1 MNSSWVRRGTSPSA
15 GAGARCITVGARSS
29 KVGFTHPALSP
40 RWDRRRRLETA
51 VALLGELVLGPL
63 ITHRIPFARAAEAY
77 ELVDQRP
84 EETAQVI
91 LTYD

>member
-1 MNSSWVRRGTSPSA
+1 MSSQVSELD
-15 GAGARCITVGARSS
+15 
-29 KVGFTHPALSP
+29 PALAP
-40 RWDRRRRLETA
+40 RWDRRRRLD
-51 VALLGELVLGPL
+51 VALSLLGELLLGPL

-84 EETAQVI
+84 EETVQVI